1 MGRVIAEMTAAAMN
15 EDGITVRCG
24 VCGKVVDVSLAD
36 LSDASTVN
44 CERCPS
50 LSPRVAVAR
59 LKREAT
65 YSETVQGS
73 DGLAPAET
81 VPASPWQPK
90 DLKKPVTKTSTGHE
104 PHSK

>member
-1 MGRVIAEMTAAAMN
+1 M
-15 EDGITVRCG
+15 RCG

-65 YSETVQGS
+65 YSATVQAT
-73 DGLAPAET
+73 DGLPLAGT
-81 VPASPWQPK
+81 VTLTTA
-90 DLKKPVTKTSTGHE
+90 TKT
-104 PHSK
+104 